1 MTVVQSHTIQS
12 KKSIANAKEEDE
24 DEEANANEDEEDTK
38 QCKCWLRRQIAEE
51 IGFAGMTQTSCLV
64 QTTFDWTSP
73 LICLRFNCAQLL
85 SNVFP
90 RLCFDWIW
98 PRLGWWIVRGC
109 IALDFTW
116 FANFMS
122 FQLQVVCRSD
132 QMVHK
137 TFCLKEYSFANA
149 IKSTFY
155 STLSESNCSNIQF
168 SCSSFSILDV
178 WAHFSTRNVCISSQG
193 KEIPEMLVKSISN
206 ISDECASSLKPL
218 SMLCHLGWFCEQVI
232 LAHVS

>member
-24 DEEANANEDEEDTK
+24 DEGANANEDEEDTK

-64 QTTFDWTSP
+64 ETTFDWTSP

-98 PRLGWWIVRGC
+98 PRLGWWIVRDC
-109 IALDFTW
+109 IALPFTW

-122 FQLQVVCRSD
+122 FQLQVV

-137 TFCLKEYSFANA
+137 TRLQNTVLKMQLNQLFIRLFQNQIAQISNFLVL
-149 IKSTFY
+149 
-155 STLSESNCSNIQF
+155 LSAGP
-168 SCSSFSILDV
+168 SSDWSK
-178 WAHFSTRNVCISSQG
+178 ISS
-193 KEIPEMLVKSISN
+193 
-206 ISDECASSLKPL
+206 SDWFGLLLNDSLWSPP
-218 SMLCHLGWFCEQVI
+218 W
-232 LAHVS
+232 AY